1 VLPTAIDRF
10 RHLFDIHANRP
21 LTVLSILPN
30 FLIIPFLTV
39 LGAIIGAAI
48 NWAIYSWCYFS
59 RRPFSPWMSCEDPP
73 LVRTPIDKTPILG
86 WFSLRRHVKELGS
99 GFWIR
104 PLLIESVWAIGLPWF
119 WFWQSTPGL
128 TGGVPVADL
137 WIETWFWGHSV
148 LIALMFVAT
157 FIDFDEKTI
166 PDEITLPG
174 TLFALVMAAA
184 APWFRL
190 PELVNKIDKV
200 GVEPIHYGSS
210 NVLPA
215 WHHSAIGII
224 VTLVII
230 AIWFFALLPGRY
242 TLRYGLVRGIR
253 IMLASIVRPKRKTTC
268 SIRSTTRQPLGLT
281 RLLVLIWAIMSVLT
295 LLGWLLLPSVN
306 WTSLFGSIIGLGFGG
321 GMVWSIRIVGG
332 YAMQQEAMGFGDV
345 TLMAMIGA
353 FFGWQPSLLVFAIAP
368 FVALAVVAAM
378 MLLQRM
384 NEIAFGP
391 YLCIGALVLLFN
403 WSTIWNVNCRNLFFM
418 GPKLLIVLLAGLVMM
433 AIMLVAIQF
442 VKNVF
447 AADDQEQ

>member
-1 VLPTAIDRF
+1 M
-10 RHLFDIHANRP
+10 
-21 LTVLSILPN
+21 LSILPN
-30 FLIIPFLTV
+30 FLIIPLLAV

-48 NWAIYSWCYFS
+48 NWATYSWCYFS

-73 LVRTPIDKTPILG
+73 LVRTTNDKIPILG

-104 PLLIESVWAIGLPWF
+104 PLLIEIVWAIGLPWF
-119 WFWQSTPGL
+119 WFWQSNPGL
-128 TGGVPVADL
+128 TGGVAVPSL
-137 WIETWFWGHSV
+137 WIETWFWGHAV

-174 TLFALVMAAA
+174 TLFALVMAAV

-190 PELVNKIDKV
+190 PELVNNIAGV

-210 NVLPA
+210 NVLPE
-215 WHHSAIGII
+215 WHHSAIGIVI
-224 VTLVII
+224 ASVII
-230 AIWFFALLPGRY
+230 AIWFFSLLPGRY
-242 TLRYGLVRGIR
+242 TLRYGLIRGIR
-253 IMLASIVRPKRKTTC
+253 IMLASMVRPKRKTTC
-268 SIRSTTRQPLGLT
+268 SIRSTTRQALGLT
-281 RLLVLIWAIMSVLT
+281 RLLALIWAIVSVLV
-295 LLGWLLLPSVN
+295 LLGWLLLPATH

-321 GMVWSIRIVGG
+321 GMVWSIRIVAS

-353 FFGWQPSLLVFAIAP
+353 FFGWQASLLVFAIAP
-368 FVALAVVAAM
+368 FAALVVVFG
-378 MLLQRM
+378 MLVLQRT

-391 YLCIGALVLLFN
+391 YLCIGALVLLFG

-418 GPKLLIVLLAGLVMM
+418 GPGLLIVLLAGLVVM
-433 AIMLVAIQF
+433 AIMLIAIQF
-442 VKNVF
+442 VKSVF
-447 AADDQEQ
+447 AGDAQEQ